1 MKEKNFISPAKIF
14 RKSGLS
20 FLFGFFLALFFKNYF
35 NFIPIPFSLIF
46 GSLFF
51 ILCFSLFDLCSFK
64 KYSFLLFIFFLFGF
78 LRPFLNFSLTLPF
91 YPLLLDFSLKIKNFL
106 EEKLSIFFNS
116 FQKEFLMSLFF
127 GARNHLSY
135 PLKEKIQKVGLSHI
149 VAVSGFH
156 LSFLNKGLSFLFY
169 ELFALN
175 KYLNFFLIIIF
186 DFLFVLC
193 SNFSPS
199 VIRSFSMAFLVLLA
213 SLNYRFYYPTNALI
227 FTLCLMIFLN
237 PEIFFD
243 IGFQL
248 SFLATFSLLYFY
260 PLLEKLVI
268 LKDKDNSLLWEDDS
282 NFFKNLFQKFKNSF
296 FQIFLLNFSALIF
309 TAPLVLYYFSSFS
322 FLSPVTNMLIL
333 PIIPLIMGLSV
344 FFFIFSSF
352 SFYFSLFFAS
362 FLKILINYC
371 FLVIDFFSTMNWANF
386 SFPSNLR
393 FFFLVFYPLLFLF
406 FYFLKNKIKV

>member
-1 MKEKNFISPAKIF
+1 VKEKNFISPAKIF

-296 FQIFLLNFSALIF
+296 F
-309 TAPLVLYYFSSFS
+309 PL
-322 FLSPVTNMLIL
+322 
-333 PIIPLIMGLSV
+333 
-344 FFFIFSSF
+344 
-352 SFYFSLFFAS
+352 
-362 FLKILINYC
+362 
-371 FLVIDFFSTMNWANF
+371 
-386 SFPSNLR
+386 
-393 FFFLVFYPLLFLF
+393 
-406 FYFLKNKIKV
+406 